1 LPGQVIPDFMPK
13 MLMAR
18 IRGVAQASALTR
30 GRSGQDLVEYA
41 LLAALVG
48 IVAVAA
54 IPNIEAAISTAYSFW
69 NTGTQDLWRPP
80 NPGAG
85 S

>member
-1 LPGQVIPDFMPK
+1 MPR
-13 MLMAR
+13 LITAR
-18 IRGVAQASALTR
+18 LRGILRTAELIRS
-30 GRSGQDLVEYA
+30 RSGQDLVEYA

-48 IVAVAA
+48 TVAVAA
-54 IPNIEAAISTAYSFW
+54 IPNIETAISTAYSFW